1 MRFSSGLSNPVTNA
15 GNLIN
20 YPYFIKMNKISI
32 IIKREYMTRVRKKSF
47 IIMTL
52 LAPVLMAAIII
63 VPTLVMMNQDQEF
76 KKIAVIEDNPGL
88 FKGVIPNTKNLEFY
102 YLDNVRL
109 EDLKKSFQQAG
120 YYGILFISSEVVNTP
135 NAVQLISKQQPPIA
149 LLQHIESSLEKVIE
163 KEKLMTYKIE
173 NLDEI
178 MKNVETKV
186 SIQTIKID
194 ESGNVKETST
204 GIAMVLAY
212 LSGFLMYMLVF
223 MFGAQVMRGVIEEKT
238 SRVVEVIV
246 SSVKPIQLMMGKI
259 IGIALVGLTQ
269 FLIWVFLTIAI
280 AGVVKSTV
288 LKKENLTQTTQN
300 MTKSIMSGDQQIA
313 GQTQGTE
320 MTPQMAEFS
329 KIFSNAMNQPWGL
342 IILCFIFYFIT
353 GYLLYASIFAAIG
366 SAVDNETE
374 TQQFMLPVTIPI
386 ILALMVAMGTMQ
398 NPESSLSFWCSLI
411 PLTSPVVMVARLP
424 FGVPY
429 WEIAVSMILMVV
441 TFIAFVWM
449 AAKVYRTGILM
460 YGKKT
465 SWKEMWK
472 WLRYSG

>member
-1 MRFSSGLSNPVTNA
+1 
-15 GNLIN
+15 
-20 YPYFIKMNKISI
+20 MNKIPI
-32 IIKREYMTRVRKKSF
+32 IIKREYITRVRKKSF
-47 IIMTL
+47 IIMTI
-52 LAPVLMAAIII
+52 LAPLLMAAIII
-63 VPTLVMMNQDQEF
+63 VPTLLMMNQDQDF
-76 KKIAVIEDNPGL
+76 KKIAVVEDGSDL
-88 FKGVIPNTKNLEFY
+88 FKGVIANTKTLEFD
-102 YLDNVRL
+102 YLENANL
-109 EDLKKSFQQAG
+109 NELKNNFTKEG
-120 YYGILFISSEVVNTP
+120 YYGILYISPEVINTP
-135 NAVQLISKQQPPIA
+135 DAIQLISRQQPPIG
-149 LLQHIESSLEKVIE
+149 LLDHIETSIE
-163 KEKLMTYKIE
+163 KEIERQKLMTYNIQ

-178 MKNVETKV
+178 MKNVNTKV

-194 ESGNVKETST
+194 ESGQVKQTST
-204 GIAMVLAY
+204 GIAMALAY
-212 LSGFLMYMLVF
+212 ISGFLMYMLVF
-223 MFGAQVMRGVIEEKT
+223 IFGAQVMRGVIEEKT

-246 SSVKPIQLMMGKI
+246 SSVRPIQLMMGKI
-259 IGIALVGLTQ
+259 LGIALVGLTQ
-269 FLIWVFLTIAI
+269 FLIWVILTIGI
-280 AGVVKSTV
+280 AGVLKTTV
-288 LKKENLTQTTQN
+288 LHKSNLTQVSQE
-300 MTKSIMSGDQQIA
+300 MTRNIMTEQQ
-313 GQTQGTE
+313 QGVVAE
-320 MTPQMAEFS
+320 QPANVTPQMAEFTRLFNS
-329 KIFSNAMNQPWGL
+329 AMNQPWGL
-342 IILCFIFYFIT
+342 IILSFIFYFIT

-429 WEIAVSMILMVV
+429 WQLAISMVLMVV

>member
-1 MRFSSGLSNPVTNA
+1 
-15 GNLIN
+15 
-20 YPYFIKMNKISI
+20 MNKISI

-88 FKGVIPNTKNLEFY
+88 FKGVIPNTKNLEFD

-149 LLQHIESSLEKVIE
+149 LLDHIERSLEKEIE

-269 FLIWVFLTIAI
+269 FLIWVFLTVAI

-288 LKKENLTQTTQN
+288 LKKENLTQVTQN
-300 MTKSIMSGDQQIA
+300 MTKNIMSGDQQVA
-313 GQTQGTE
+313 GQTQGKE

-329 KIFSNAMNQPWGL
+329 KIFNNAMNQPWGL

-429 WEIAVSMILMVV
+429 WQIAVSMILMVV
-441 TFIAFVWM
+441 TFLAFVWM

-472 WLRYSG
+472 WLRYPG

>member
-1 MRFSSGLSNPVTNA
+1 
-15 GNLIN
+15 
-20 YPYFIKMNKISI
+20 MNKISI
-32 IIKREYMTRVRKKSF
+32 IIKREYLTRVRKKSF
-47 IIMTL
+47 IVMTL
-52 LAPVLMAAIII
+52 LAPILMAAIII
-63 VPTLVMMNQDQEF
+63 VPTVVMMNQQQDF
-76 KKIAVIEDNPGL
+76 KKIAVIEDNSDL
-88 FKGVIPNTKNLEFY
+88 FKGVIKNTENLEFV
-102 YLDNVRL
+102 YLDNVKVD
-109 EDLKKSFQQAG
+109 DLKNTFEQAG
-120 YYGILFISSEVVNTP
+120 YYGILYISPEIINTP
-135 NAVQLISKQQPPIA
+135 NAIQLISKKQPPIG
-149 LLQHIESSLEKVIE
+149 LLQHIETSME
-163 KEKLMTYKIE
+163 KEIERQKLMTYKIE

-186 SIQTIKID
+186 SVQTKKIGD
-194 ESGNVKETST
+194 SGEVKETST
-204 GIAMVLAY
+204 GIAMALAY
-212 LSGFLMYMLVF
+212 LGGFLMYMLVF
-223 MFGAQVMRGVIEEKT
+223 MFGSQVMRGVIEEKT

-246 SSVKPIQLMMGKI
+246 SSVKPVQLMMGKI

-280 AGVVKSTV
+280 AGVIKSTV
-288 LKKENLTQTTQN
+288 LKKSNMTEMTQN
-300 MTKSIMSGDQQIA
+300 VTKSLMTEDQQIA
-313 GQTQGTE
+313 MNKQSPGV
-320 MTPQMAEFS
+320 TPQMAEFS
-329 KIFSNAMNQPWGL
+329 QMFNSAMNQPWGL
-342 IILCFIFYFIT
+342 IIICFIFYFIT

-398 NPESSLSFWCSLI
+398 NPESSLSFWCSMI
-411 PLTSPVVMVARLP
+411 PLTSSVVMVARLP

-429 WEIAVSMILMVV
+429 WQIAVSMALMVI

-472 WLRYSG
+472 WLKYSG

>member
-1 MRFSSGLSNPVTNA
+1 
-15 GNLIN
+15 
-20 YPYFIKMNKISI
+20 MNKISI

-47 IIMTL
+47 IIMTI

-63 VPTLVMMNQDQEF
+63 VPTLVMMNQDQDF
-76 KKIAVIEDNPGL
+76 KKIAVIQDTPGL
-88 FKGVIPNTKNLEFY
+88 FKGVVPNTKNLEFD
-102 YLDNVRL
+102 YLDNVKL
-109 EDLKKSFQQAG
+109 EDLQKTFQQAG
-120 YYGILFISSEVVNTP
+120 YYGILFISSELVNTP
-135 NAVQLISKQQPPIA
+135 NAIRLISKQQPPIA
-149 LLQHIESSLEKVIE
+149 LLQHIESSLEKEIE
-163 KEKLMTYKIE
+163 KQKLMTYNIQ

-194 ESGNVKETST
+194 DSGKVKETST
-204 GIAMVLAY
+204 GIAMALAY

-223 MFGAQVMRGVIEEKT
+223 IFGAQVMRGVIEEKT

-269 FLIWVFLTIAI
+269 FLIWVFLTVGIV
-280 AGVVKSTV
+280 GV
-288 LKKENLTQTTQN
+288 LKATILKKDNLTEVTQN
-300 MTKSIMSGDQQIA
+300 VTKSVMTNDQQA
-313 GQTQGTE
+313 AMGTQASQIN
-320 MTPQMAEFS
+320 PQMAEFS
-329 KIFSNAMNQPWGL
+329 RIFDNAMNQPWGL
-342 IILCFIFYFIT
+342 IIICFIFYFIT

-429 WEIAVSMILMVV
+429 WQIAVSMFLMIV